1 MLFHCVENKVNISL
15 IFKACTAAYLYEI
28 SLPFII
34 EPTQSKLVERQKK
47 MKQRQKQS
55 IRSWHIQCLAG
66 VRCNLAQSSQKP
78 LNALPFNPS
87 YLGPHV

>member
-1 MLFHCVENKVNISL
+1 MKISL

-34 EPTQSKLVERQKK
+34 EPNQGILVERQKK

-55 IRSWHIQCLAG
+55 IQSWHVLQVLCLAG